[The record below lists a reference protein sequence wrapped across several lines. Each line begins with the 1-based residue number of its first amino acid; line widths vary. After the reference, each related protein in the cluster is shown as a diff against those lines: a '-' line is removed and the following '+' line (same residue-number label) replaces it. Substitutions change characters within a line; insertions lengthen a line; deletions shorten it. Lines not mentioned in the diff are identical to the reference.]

1 MLCQQGDDAVFCG
14 VDADFLDRDGIFA
27 IKYRHDME
35 KLLEGIALPRMP
47 WRAQSVK
54 REHIPYPL
62 KKSMRIPRQEW
73 LNSIFYERG
82 VL

>member
-35 KLLEGIALPRMP
+35 KTVERHCSASNAL
-47 WRAQSVK
+47 AGTICEK
-54 REHIPYPL
+54 RTYTIPS
-62 KKSMRIPRQEW
+62 KKINAHTQTGMVEFEF
-73 LNSIFYERG
+73 L
-82 VL
+82 